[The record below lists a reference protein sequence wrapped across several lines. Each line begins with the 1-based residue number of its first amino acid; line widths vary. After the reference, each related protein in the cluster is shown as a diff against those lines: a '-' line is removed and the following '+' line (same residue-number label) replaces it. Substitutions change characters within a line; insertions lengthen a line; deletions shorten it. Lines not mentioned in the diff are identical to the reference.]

1 MMSAVPHCV
10 PDVPLLVH
18 RLRSPRQTRRA
29 LRALWRELEPF
40 LTEEERASLGGP
52 AFENVFPLGATPGR

>member
-1 MMSAVPHCV
+1 MSAVPHCV
-10 PDVPLLVH
+10 PDVPLLAP
-18 RLRSPRQTRRA
+18 RPRTPRQTRHA

-52 AFENVFPLGATPGR
+52 AFENVFPLGATSGH